1 MEPLA
6 LSMRAITKAFHQN
19 VVLRGVDLT
28 LEKGEIRALLGENGA
43 GKSTLMNI
51 LGGILPMDSG
61 SIELYGQSVRFDSA
75 RDAIEHGIAF
85 IHQELNLVNDLRVY
99 ENVFLGREL
108 RRGIGLD
115 IAQMRRQT
123 QAILEEMNIPLS
135 ADAPVSS
142 LDASYKQ
149 VVEIARALHQ
159 QARIIIMDEP
169 TTSLTDVEIEHV
181 FALLRGLKARGVS
194 ILFISHKLGEVLS
207 LCDSYT
213 VLRDG
218 VRVADG
224 SVKDVTEID
233 LTRFMVGRDVGAR
246 QDYAARPV
254 GEAVLRVSHFSS
266 PRKFQDISFTLRAGE
281 IVGFTGLLGDG
292 RSELFSAVFGCDP
305 RANGGVEVSGAR
317 VRIRSTE
324 QALSLGIGY
333 VPRNRKENGIVKDM
347 SILENAS
354 LVTLSSLRRRRGP
367 GIDHKLERERF
378 AQHAR
383 AMRIKMGDIDDA
395 ITSLSGGN
403 QQKVVLAKWLDAHPK
418 VMIFDNPT
426 QGVDV
431 GAKEEIY
438 ALIRSLASSGIA
450 VAVLS
455 SEAPEII
462 RLCDRAL
469 VLYHGSVRGEVQR
482 DQMDEETIMLLATG
496 GHLAGPD
503 AQATKGGIA

>member
-6 LSMRAITKAFHQN
+6 LKMSAITKAFHQN
-19 VVLRGVDLT
+19 VVLRGVDFALR
-28 LEKGEIRALLGENGA
+28 KGEIRALLGENGA

-51 LGGILPMDSG
+51 LGGILPMDAG
-61 SIELYGQSVRFDSA
+61 TIELGGRSVRFTCVK
-75 RDAIEHGIAF
+75 DAIEHGIAF
-85 IHQELNLVNDLRVY
+85 IHQELNLVNDLSVY
-99 ENVFLGREL
+99 ENVFLGREI
-108 RRGIGLD
+108 RRGLALD
-115 IAQMRRQT
+115 IARMKEET
-123 QAILEEMNIPLS
+123 QSILSQMNIPLDP
-135 ADAPVSS
+135 AAPVSN

-159 QARIIIMDEP
+159 QAKVIIMDEP

-181 FALLRGLKARGVS
+181 FSLLRTLKARGVS
-194 ILFISHKLGEVLS
+194 IIFISHKLGEVLS

-218 VRVADG
+218 VMVADG
-224 SVKDVTEID
+224 DVRDVTEID
-233 LTRFMVGRDVGAR
+233 LARFMVGRDLAAQ
-246 QDYAARPV
+246 QDYAARPIG
-254 GEAVLRVSHFSS
+254 GEVLKVAHFSS
-266 PRKFQDISFTLRAGE
+266 PRRFEDVSFTLRAGE

-305 RANGGVEVSGAR
+305 HAAGDMELLGKS

-324 QALSLGIGY
+324 QALRLGIGY

-354 LVTLSSLRRRRGP
+354 LVTLPGLRRRGLP
-367 GIDHKLERERF
+367 GIDHRLERERF
-378 AQHAR
+378 SQHAA
-383 AMRIKMGDIDDA
+383 AMRIKMGSMDEA

-438 ALIRSLASSGIA
+438 GLIRELAASGIA

-455 SEAPEII
+455 SEAPEVI

-469 VLYHGSVRGEVQR
+469 VLYHGRVQGRLERG
-482 DQMDEETIMLLATG
+482 DMNEENIMLLATG
-496 GHLAGPD
+496 GRLSGNDEP
-503 AQATKGGIA
+503 KGGIA